1 MDRHNEIA
9 DPKPQAQWLYTAFAR
24 VSAGFRQNLPAAC
37 FQSAKLLL
45 KHEVSQ
51 SGGSDVKLR
60 PKIAIF
66 PDRRQLATALSAHV
80 AYVAGASSRA
90 RGRFCVAFSG
100 GSLMEIIAPALS
112 ASPLRDRI
120 DWSAWHVFW
129 ADERWVPPSSP
140 DSNFGVALRLLFS
153 RVTIPGEHIHAV
165 DDSQNPDDTAR
176 AYEAVIRKTLHA
188 ETDAFPRFDLVLL
201 GLGEDGHTASLFP
214 GHPALKEGQR
224 WVVPVFNAPKPPPVR
239 MTLTLPVINHARC
252 VVFVAAG
259 AGKANMISKALDPK
273 AAPSKLPARMVKP
286 ADGELHWFIDQAA
299 ASGLQTLR
307 SMTKE
312 R

>member
-1 MDRHNEIA
+1 M
-9 DPKPQAQWLYTAFAR
+9 QF
-24 VSAGFRQNLPAAC
+24 LP
-37 FQSAKLLL
+37 L
-45 KHEVSQ
+45 
-51 SGGSDVKLR
+51 
-60 PKIAIF
+60 IAIF
-66 PDRRQLATALSAHV
+66 PDRRELAAGVSAHV
-80 AYVAGASSRA
+80 AQAAAASSHA

-120 DWSAWHVFW
+120 DWSARHVFW

-140 DSNFGVALRLLFS
+140 DSNFGVAQRLLFS
-153 RVTIPGEHIHAV
+153 RVTIPGGHIHAV
-165 DDSQNPDDTAR
+165 NDSLNPDETAR
-176 AYEAVIRKTLHA
+176 VYEAVMRKFFQV

-214 GHPALKEGQR
+214 GHPALKDGRR

-239 MTLTLPVINHARC
+239 VTLTLPVINHARC
-252 VVFVAAG
+252 VVFVATG

-273 AAPSKLPARMVKP
+273 AAPSKLPARRVKP
-286 ADGELHWFIDQAA
+286 ADGELHWFIDQTA
-299 ASGLQTLR
+299 ASGLQTHR